1 MSISPSR
8 LTSVQLIKTWLKAK
22 CCCLLLL
29 DKHSCSVGSTDHSEA
44 AEVKQCVLDM
54 TGSMCWQNE
63 LVKHTQQISV
73 QFLSPF
79 HVKRA
84 WEGGNKAGGW
94 HTWSKKHSL
103 HQDAK
108 ASNYQPTFMFL
119 GSKCVYVNFFQ
130 IYFTQSEPVKSH
142 NIIKLCSSGLRC
154 RSCDIQLPL
163 TWQTSLT

>member
-1 MSISPSR
+1 MSIYPSQ

-29 DKHSCSVGSTDHSEA
+29 DKHSRSVGSTDQSEA

-54 TGSMCWQNE
+54 RGSMCWQNE
-63 LVKHTQQISV
+63 LVKHTQQITV
-73 QFLSPF
+73 QFLSLF

-94 HTWSKKHSL
+94 HTYSQKHSL

-108 ASNYQPTFMFL
+108 TTNLHLCFL
-119 GSKCVYVNFFQ
+119 DSKCVHVNFFQ
-130 IYFTQSEPVKSH
+130 IYFTESEPVKSH
-142 NIIKLCSSGLRC
+142 NNIKLCSSGLRC